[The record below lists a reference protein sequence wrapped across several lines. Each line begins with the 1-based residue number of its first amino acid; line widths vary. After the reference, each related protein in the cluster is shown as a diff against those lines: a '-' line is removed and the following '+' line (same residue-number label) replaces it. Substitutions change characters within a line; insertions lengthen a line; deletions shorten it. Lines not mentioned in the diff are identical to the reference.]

1 MTFFSLSRALDD
13 DVRDVAYCETRVS
26 SAPATNIAGL
36 PLSTM
41 LLYSLDRKVLAEESA
56 GIRMHLNGRKL
67 SN

>member
-1 MTFFSLSRALDD
+1 
-13 DVRDVAYCETRVS
+13 VRDVAYCETRVS
-26 SAPATNIAGL
+26 SAPTTNIAGQPPP